1 MRGVVSTKKAGQK
14 ESSFR
19 QRRRIKCLIL
29 CKTNLGNRFLPR
41 FSGEI
46 NDSHSAT
53 HIYDCAREEERL
65 LMTVGR
71 AGGKRG
77 GVSMLGMPHFHFLSF
92 SEKIFRHENSTLWFL
107 KLSLEKKILLFPF
120 QENTLIAR
128 LLLLIYPWYAW
139 ECKAQKSQFLSL
151 LLHFSPS
158 YTRPSKPWQKQQNR
172 K

>member
-1 MRGVVSTKKAGQK
+1 MIHV
-14 ESSFR
+14 
-19 QRRRIKCLIL
+19 
-29 CKTNLGNRFLPR
+29 
-41 FSGEI
+41 EI

-151 LLHFSPS
+151 LLHFSP
-158 YTRPSKPWQKQQNR
+158 TRGLQNHGR
-172 K
+172 NNRTESECLYVQAKSVRWLLLGEERERR